1 MKPQGRIPQP
11 GDILVYTNSV
21 KASMDPFMQGTWR
34 KQDQRIFKYGEQLT
48 VLSSRVTPSQ
58 VSMGDMIVMV
68 TILRAEGI
76 ILEIEHDEYDLKF
89 IEDCPDLEVLKK
101 NQLKDMTDML
111 EKLKALARADPVG
124 FPFNKPRP

>member
-11 GDILVYTNSV
+11 GDILVYTNSIT
-21 KASMDPFMQGTWR
+21 ASIEPFAQIPMRGVR
-34 KQDQRIFKYGEQLT
+34 PRVFGFGEQLT
-48 VLSSRVTPSQ
+48 VLSSDVSPSQ
-58 VSMGDMIVMV
+58 VVMGDMVVMIKV
-68 TILRAEGI
+68 LRATGAIVEV
-76 ILEIEHDEYDLKF
+76 EHDEYDLKF

-111 EKLKALARADPVG
+111 EKLRALAKVEPA